1 MPLIRLFTG
10 LPFLCFIVTFPLCAV
25 AQIDSLPAGSPHM
38 EEFLEALRPEEGTE
52 DLDAFLSSSLSMDL
66 NRVGEGEL
74 RQSGLLTEQQIMQ
87 FLRYREAAGKLRSLY
102 ELQAIPGF
110 DSLTVRRIRPYF
122 RLEGQ
127 LDDFHGSA
135 LDLWRQAGKEVQYRA
150 SRFAEP
156 QLGYRMPNPEKGYQG
171 SPWQMYFRYRAVY
184 ARRLSLGL
192 VLEKDRG
199 ERFFTPPPS
208 RAPDFIGAHAFLERP
223 TPRVQALALGDYRI
237 GFGQGLLAYHG
248 YGFGKSSL
256 AAQIKRGTP
265 VLRPS
270 TSGAESGFRRGA
282 ACTLNLAKSL
292 QLTLFAFRQ
301 RQDGTTAIRDSTGTI
316 VGFTALGG
324 SGLHRTLSE
333 IAGQKAM
340 IRQGGGLSLQY
351 VQRNLHFGLNS
362 LYEHLSLFIRP
373 TLRVYNRTYFRGN
386 TLHNVSV
393 HYAFRLRNIQ
403 FFGEGAASRNG
414 ALAGIAGLQASM
426 DKKVDYALLF
436 RGFSP
441 GYQAL
446 EAAPFADGS
455 GGRNERGV
463 YSGWEIRPF
472 SGWVLRAYADFWQH
486 PDLRY
491 TADGPSRGQEYR
503 LRADYE
509 VRRKWLLYVEW
520 RSRRLEQNDRSG
532 NAPLSPLGPE
542 WFTSCRLHS
551 SRRVTPALEL
561 RGRLDVGWAQSA
573 GQERQGGWAVL
584 QDILYR
590 PIQSPLSF
598 TARIAY
604 YRTDGY
610 DVRFY
615 EYENDLLNTFSIAP
629 YYHKGWRSYFNLRL
643 RPLRGLT
650 LEARIARTRWRS
662 PQEIGSGLDA
672 FPGPVKTQ
680 VAAQVKYVF

>member
-10 LPFLCFIVTFPLCAV
+10 LSALWFALAFPLCTF
-25 AQIDSLPAGSPHM
+25 AQLDSLPAGSLQV

-52 DLDAFLSSSLSMDL
+52 DLDAFLSPSLSIDL
-66 NRVGEGEL
+66 NRAGEWEL
-74 RQSGLLTEQQIMQ
+74 RQSGLLTEQQLAQ
-87 FLRYREAAGKLRSLY
+87 FLRYREAAGKLLSLY

-110 DSLTVRRIRPYF
+110 DSLSIRRIRPYV
-122 RLEGQ
+122 RLGTQ

-135 LDLWRQAGKEVQYRA
+135 LDLWRQAGKEVQYRV

-156 QLGYRMPNPEKGYQG
+156 QLGYRTPLPEKGYQG
-171 SPWQMYFRYRAVY
+171 SPWQTYFRYRAVY
-184 ARRLSLGL
+184 ARKLSLGL
-192 VLEKDRG
+192 VVEKDRG
-199 ERFFTPPPS
+199 EPFFTSGHS
-208 RAPDFIGAHAFLERP
+208 RVPDFMGVHAFLERP
-223 TPRVQALALGDYRI
+223 VPWIQALALGDYRI
-237 GFGQGLLAYHG
+237 GFGQGLIAYHG
-248 YGFGKSSL
+248 YGFGKSAL
-256 AAQIKRGTP
+256 AVQVKRSTA

-270 TSGAESGFRRGA
+270 TSAAESGFRRGA
-282 ACTLNLAKSL
+282 ACTLNLAPSL

-301 RQDGTTAIRDSTGTI
+301 RQDGTTAIRDSSGTI
-316 VGFTALGG
+316 VGFTALGA
-324 SGLHRTLSE
+324 SGLHRTLAE
-333 IAGQKAM
+333 MAGQKAM
-340 IRQGGGLSLQY
+340 VRQGGGLSLRY
-351 VQRNLHFGLNS
+351 VHRDIHIGLNS
-362 LYEHLSLFIRP
+362 LYEHLSLFIHP
-373 TLRVYNRTYFRGN
+373 TQRVYNRTYFRGN
-386 TLHNVSV
+386 ILHNMSV
-393 HYAFRLRNIQ
+393 DYAFRVRNIQ
-403 FFGEGAASRNG
+403 FFGEGALSRNG
-414 ALAGIAGLQASM
+414 ALAGIAGVQVSL

-436 RGFSP
+436 RGLSP
-441 GYQAL
+441 AYQAL

-455 GGRNERGV
+455 GGRNEHGV

-472 SGWVLRAYADFWQH
+472 PRWVLRAYADFWRH

-509 VRRKWLLYVEW
+509 VRRKWLVYVEW

-532 NAPLSPLGPE
+532 NAPLSPLAPE
-542 WFTSCRLHS
+542 RFTSCRLHT
-551 SRRVTPALEL
+551 SRRVVPALEL
-561 RGRLDVGWAQSA
+561 RGRLDMGWAKPA
-573 GQERQGGWAVL
+573 GEDWQGGWAVL

-604 YRTDGY
+604 YHTDGY

-629 YYHKGWRSYFNLRL
+629 YYQKGWRSYLNLRL

-662 PQEIGSGLDA
+662 PAQIGSGLDA
-672 FPGPVKTQ
+672 FPGPIKTQ
-680 VAAQVKYVF
+680 VSAQIKYTF

>member
-1 MPLIRLFTG
+1 MLRLFAG
-10 LPFLCFIVTFPLCAV
+10 LPALCFAMAFPGCAF
-25 AQIDSLPAGSPHM
+25 AQIDSLPAGTPQM

-52 DLDAFLSSSLSMDL
+52 DLDAFLSSALSMDL

-74 RQSGLLTEQQIMQ
+74 RQSGLLTEQQIAQ
-87 FLRYREAAGKLRSLY
+87 FLRYREAAGKLLSLY

-110 DSLTVRRIRPYF
+110 DSLSIQRIRPYF
-122 RLEGQ
+122 RLGGE

-135 LDLWRQAGKEVQYRA
+135 LDLWRQAGKELQYRS

-156 QLGYRMPNPEKGYQG
+156 QLGYRMPTPEKGYQG

-184 ARRLSLGL
+184 ARRFSLGL
-192 VLEKDRG
+192 VVEKDRG
-199 ERFFTPPPS
+199 EPFWGARPS
-208 RAPDFIGAHAFLERP
+208 RGPDFMGIHAFFERP
-223 TPRVQALALGDYRI
+223 TPWIQALALGDYRV

-248 YGFGKSSL
+248 FGFGKSAL
-256 AAQIKRGTP
+256 AVQVKRSTTI
-265 VLRPS
+265 LRPS
-270 TSGAESGFRRGA
+270 TSGAESGFRRGIA
-282 ACTLNLAKSL
+282 STLNLAPNL

-301 RQDGTTAIRDSTGTI
+301 KQDGTTAIRDSAGAI
-316 VGFTALGG
+316 IGFTALGE
-324 SGLHRTLSE
+324 SGLHRTLTE
-333 IAGQKAM
+333 IAGQKALV
-340 IRQGGGLSLQY
+340 RQGGGLSLQY
-351 VQRNLHFGLNS
+351 ARRGVHIGLNS
-362 LYEHLSLFIRP
+362 LYEHLSLSLSP
-373 TLRVYNRTYFRGN
+373 AQRVYNRSYFRGN
-386 TLHNVSV
+386 TLHNLSV
-393 HYAFRLRNIQ
+393 DYAFRVRNIQ
-403 FFGEGAASRNG
+403 FFGEGALSRNG
-414 ALAGIAGLQASM
+414 ALAGIAGLQVSM

-441 GYQAL
+441 WYQAL

-463 YSGWEIRPF
+463 YSGWEVRPF
-472 SGWVLRAYADFWQH
+472 PRWVFRAYADFWRH

-532 NAPLSPLGPE
+532 SAPLLPLSPE
-542 WFTSCRLHS
+542 RFMSCRFHT

-561 RGRLDVGWAQSA
+561 RGRLDVGWAKPA
-573 GQERQGGWAVL
+573 GEAGQGGWAIL
-584 QDILYR
+584 QDVLYR
-590 PIQSPLSF
+590 PIQSPLSL
-598 TARIAY
+598 TARVAY
-604 YRTDGY
+604 YHTDGY

-629 YYHKGWRSYFNLRL
+629 YYNKGWRSYLNLRV

-650 LEARIARTRWRS
+650 LEARIARSRWRS
-662 PQEIGSGLDA
+662 PDKIGSGLDA

-680 VAAQVKYVF
+680 VSAQIKYTF